1 VKELSYS
8 LFLGCI
14 IPNRLPQIEAATR
27 LVMPKLGIKLFEM
40 NGASCC
46 PAPGVIRS
54 FHNDTWLALSARNV
68 AIAEETG
75 HDMLILCNGCYGT
88 LLAAAHALQYTAT
101 RERINKILKG
111 TGHQVKGTA
120 KAKHLV
126 EVLYKDVGM
135 ETIAESIVHPI
146 EARAAIHIGCH
157 LLKPSD
163 IRPWG
168 VVEDFTVVDQL
179 VELTGVKSI
188 DYKLKDMCCGAGVG
202 LRSAM
207 LDVSLDMMR
216 EKLDAMS
223 QAKVD
228 CLIDVCNFCHLQF
241 DVGQVQL
248 NKQLGTDYH
257 IPVLYYTQLLGLAQG
272 FTPKQMGLDK
282 HSISTKPFLDK
293 IGMST

>member
-1 VKELSYS
+1 M
-8 LFLGCI
+8 
-14 IPNRLPQIEAATR
+14 PQLEAATR
-27 LVMPKLGIKLFEM
+27 LVAPKLGIKLIDM

-54 FHNDTWLALSARNV
+54 FHRETWLAMSARNI
-68 AIAEETG
+68 AIAEENG

-88 LLAAAHALQYTAT
+88 LVAAAHALQDAAT
-101 RERINKILKG
+101 RERVNKILKG

-126 EVLYKDVGM
+126 EVLYKDLGM
-135 ETIAESIVHPI
+135 DAISETVSRRL
-146 EARAAIHIGCH
+146 EARAAIHVGCH

-168 VVEDFTVVDQL
+168 VVEDFTVVDEL
-179 VELTGVKSI
+179 VALTGVTSVE
-188 DYKLKDMCCGAGVG
+188 YKLKDMCCGAGGG

-207 LDVSLDMMR
+207 IDVSLDMTR
-216 EKLDAMS
+216 EKLDAMM

-228 CLIDVCNFCHLQF
+228 CLVNVCSFCHLQF
-241 DVGQVQL
+241 DAGQAQL

-293 IGMST
+293 IGMSI